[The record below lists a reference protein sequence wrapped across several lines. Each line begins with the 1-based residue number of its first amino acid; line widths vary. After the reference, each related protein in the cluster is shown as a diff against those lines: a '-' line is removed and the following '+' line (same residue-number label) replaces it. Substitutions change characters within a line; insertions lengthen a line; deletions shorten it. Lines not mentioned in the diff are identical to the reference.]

1 MTGMVSGTVQMS
13 MVYDYNDNT
22 FISYDTGRDAA
33 PSDAAHVVAGPSQV
47 KTEHYV
53 YEKTGEDVAEDP

>member
-13 MVYDYNDNT
+13 MVYDYN
-22 FISYDTGRDAA
+22 DTGRDAA